1 MSSPAHQRTLIALG
15 VRGRL
20 GKALEQRFGLGA
32 SCDDREIPPD
42 QCRFVE
48 AGAEAELAKAK
59 SERAVI
65 DCAQLLGRDRRVAF
79 EQTREFIGE
88 RGVELCGLRPVH
100 ADAGQVGLLD
110 RCHTETPERVRIVA
124 LGHPLE
130 QYAATRRA
138 GIKQHQ
144 VIARLQIAGF
154 RGLFPM
160 CLSSRKISGLIG
172 SNASIEVIRCV
183 SHRRQGT
190 RVWHA
195 PSPTGI

>member
-1 MSSPAHQRTLIALG
+1 MLG
-15 VRGRL
+15 VRGRV
-20 GKALEQRFGLGA
+20 GKALEQCFGLGA
-32 SCDDREIPPD
+32 PRDHGEVPPD
-42 QCRFVE
+42 QGCFVE
-48 AGAEAELAKAK
+48 AGTEAELAKAK
-59 SERAVI
+59 CERAI
-65 DCAQLLGRDRRVAF
+65 LDRAESLGCGGRIAF